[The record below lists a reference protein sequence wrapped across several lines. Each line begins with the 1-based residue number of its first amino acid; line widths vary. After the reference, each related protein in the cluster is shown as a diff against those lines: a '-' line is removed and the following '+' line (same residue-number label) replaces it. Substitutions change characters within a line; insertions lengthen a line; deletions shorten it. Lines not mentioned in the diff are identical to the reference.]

1 MVTDHRANKYLVIF
15 GTHDKPANH
24 SATTMIRML
33 HYLRICS
40 ILLPAFVASC
50 VTPGT
55 DTMRAEQAS
64 LLSRDLQKLSST
76 VSPKEADKMAATAIE
91 QSIRISE
98 DYKPIRLAWLNNSLV
113 NIGLRESGLCYH
125 WRNDLF
131 PPLFKLKSKTLKLR
145 LATAN
150 RGKYFEHNAIVVTA
164 ENLAFEQGLILDPWR
179 GGGRLWW
186 GRFDQ
191 DKYPWVL
198 LDQKLT
204 PVVLRPMLLPTAK
217 P

>member
-1 MVTDHRANKYLVIF
+1 MFHM
-15 GTHDKPANH
+15 NH
-24 SATTMIRML
+24 YA
-33 HYLRICS
+33 YICS
-40 ILLPAFVASC
+40 ILLLTFVTSC
-50 VTPGT
+50 VNHGSYA
-55 DTMRAEQAS
+55 MRAERAS
-64 LLSRDLQKLSST
+64 LLSRDLQRLSTT
-76 VSPKEADKMAATAIE
+76 VSPSEADKMATTAIE

-98 DYKPIRLAWLNNSLV
+98 KYKPIRIAWLNNSLV
-113 NIGLRESGLCYH
+113 NIGLRDRGLCYH

-131 PPLFKLKSKTLKLR
+131 PPLFELKSKTLKLR
-145 LATAN
+145 LATSS

-198 LDQKLT
+198 LDREQT
-204 PVVLRPMLLPTAK
+204 PVALRSMLIGN
-217 P
+217 